1 MSLSHYASEY
11 TSRKPE
17 CSLWS
22 ALSYYHAWS
31 KTINADYHPLN
42 ARKPWINYP
51 ATAFISSHLQSGQ
64 SVFEYGSGGS
74 TIYFLDKGLSVTS
87 IEHDSKWFDI
97 ISRAVGKHK
106 HSAAWTG
113 FIREASV
120 KHRITNTCDWADP
133 DAYVSSSRYHQD
145 QDFRNYVQAIDAFE
159 GKRFDLVMIDGRSR
173 PSCVKH
179 AVSKVRAGGF
189 LMIDNTERSHYVTS
203 RTLRYLRNFRLVHD
217 CYGPTA
223 GLMNFTRT
231 SIWQFPS

>member
-51 ATAFISSHLQSGQ
+51 ATAFVSSHLQSGQ

-106 HSAAWTG
+106 HSAAW
-113 FIREASV
+113 REGCANQGAEVSDWCLTYSEFDV
-120 KHRITNTCDWADP
+120 FGSNTKTTCKVITKC
-133 DAYVSSSRYHQD
+133 
-145 QDFRNYVQAIDAFE
+145 
-159 GKRFDLVMIDGRSR
+159 
-173 PSCVKH
+173 
-179 AVSKVRAGGF
+179 
-189 LMIDNTERSHYVTS
+189 SH
-203 RTLRYLRNFRLVHD
+203 
-217 CYGPTA
+217 C
-223 GLMNFTRT
+223 
-231 SIWQFPS
+231 